1 LETTTTTNNSNKLE
15 IENLLILPESTSKQD
30 SLFSDLF
37 SPFEINN
44 KPVINPLAQTF
55 SIDIDPFSSESTST
69 NSSFTSKTQ
78 ITDPFGFNIAPTKT
92 TAANLYFNPFQ
103 DNFTDNFSKKMS
115 NDETEPISILDFSKA
130 DDLNGS
136 TPFDQDDQDKNNK
149 QEEEENK
156 LFFYKPS
163 IPLNN
168 PQLTFVEQNRD
179 DDDDNNED
187 NIDNA
192 FIAYSNEHHTHDKVE
207 TDEMTI
213 ISNELADTKLKL
225 KEILEEEVNTTD
237 ELPVDETTPENN
249 DRPFNV
255 VDTAISDSDSDSDS
269 IEFNGHKLTNKFN
282 MDNVN
287 IKQFNIGDDEEEEEE
302 VEEEKKV
309 TEAKEPLETI
319 QIRSTLTASPES
331 VADDST
337 KSNSVKL
344 YIFKQKLLYL
354 SKTFFFER
362 NLSPTTFILYCN
374 KIREREIFKFCLI
387 FYFCFKH

>member
-1 LETTTTTNNSNKLE
+1 METSTTTTTTNNNNKLE

-69 NSSFTSKTQ
+69 NSSFTSNNQNKTQ
-78 ITDPFGFNIAPTKT
+78 LTDPFGFNIAPTT
-92 TAANLYFNPFQ
+92 TASNLYSNPFQ

-136 TPFDQDDQDKNNK
+136 TPFDQDDQDNNNK
-149 QEEEENK
+149 QEEKEEEENK

-179 DDDDNNED
+179 DNDDNED

-237 ELPVDETTPENN
+237 ELPVDEITTENN

-255 VDTAISDSDSDSDS
+255 VDTAISDSDSDS

-302 VEEEKKV
+302 EEDEEKKV
-309 TEAKEPLETI
+309 MEAKEPLETI

-331 VADDST
+331 IADDST

-344 YIFKQKLLYL
+344 YIFTQKLLYL
-354 SKTFFFER
+354 IFF
-362 NLSPTTFILYCN
+362 I
-374 KIREREIFKFCLI
+374 
-387 FYFCFKH
+387 